1 MTLRMRLSMG
11 FALLLTVIAS
21 VVALPTGQASAQ
33 VQPVAD
39 IAFGA
44 GASNYRN
51 DGDVRIRAGITN
63 NGPDAARVM
72 LTVTIPAGLDVW
84 PDTVRSVADEAKD
97 CNDPGN
103 GEDLVCEFVAA
114 IPAEGFL
121 STHWGMDP
129 TPAEGPQA
137 TFPITGVSITV
148 TPLDGVVDPDLCNNT
163 WDAAGWLQPGDL
175 TAWTQD
181 CDGDGS
187 VSFLNSM
194 DDRIRQEQIDAIVTT
209 NGFDPVETNPC
220 IPTPY
225 ATQADFEAA
234 VAANPLVSV
243 TDCEGSPAESN
254 LGVSVVGPGELTE
267 GSNVVT
273 LTVTNNGPDESG
285 SYTATFTVP
294 SGGTINPAT
303 LPTGCTA
310 DNQVVSCSTAV
321 PIPSGSQ
328 ASFPIEVIVEPGNH
342 GTVLG
347 PFEGTVEGTSTTHV
361 DLDPS
366 DNETSESFPVE
377 PGGADLVTTV
387 SGGPLI
393 PGQTNNLVITVTNQ
407 GPDTSGN
414 YTTTYTIPT
423 GGTVD
428 PTALPAEC
436 TIDDQEITCS
446 GGPLGNGGSNTFTI
460 PVFIPNSFGGGTFG
474 PNTVTTTINTGG
486 PTIDPTPTNNTHSTT
501 IAVDDG
507 DGIPASVEN
516 SLRDG
521 DGNQDG
527 RPDSQQSNVATFSS
541 PISGDAVTFTTSGA
555 NCSAIAR
562 SGCPRKAC
570 RTLTR
575 SMTIRSA
582 CSTSESSVK
591 RSAPRRRSRS
601 SSMTNTTQLY
611 GHGASS
617 MLPMAHT
624 KTSPH
629 SPPTAPPSLMATPS
643 QPSASR
649 CEMVARM
656 TKTASPTPS
665 LSIRPAL
672 GFGHS
677 IPYLQR
683 WHSPELSRR
692 SCFTAAHWR
701 SSRESP
707 CGSVDAGWD
716 NETDAEMKRCENG
729 EHPGEGTMSSMTRA
743 DERGTSRV
751 NRA

>member
-44 GASNYRN
+44 GVSNYRN

-187 VSFLNSM
+187 VNFLNSM

-225 ATQADFEAA
+225 ATQADFDAA

-243 TDCEGSPAESN
+243 TDCEGNPAESN

-377 PGGADLVTTV
+377 PGGSDLVTTV

-521 DGNQDG
+521 DGNRDG

-555 NCSAIAR
+555 NCSAIRQIGLSEESVSSPDPNYDYPVGLFDFRIVCDQVGAEATITIILDDEYNTAVWAW
-562 SGCPRKAC
+562 RKFNAADG
-570 RTLTR
+570 TY
-575 SMTIRSA
+575 
-582 CSTSESSVK
+582 EDF
-591 RSAPRRRSRS
+591 
-601 SSMTNTTQLY
+601 TTQPTYGTTIVNGDTVTTVSFSLRDGGENDEDGIANAVIIDPSGPGVLTFNSVPAALAFTGAESAELLY
-611 GHGASS
+611 GGA
-617 MLPMAHT
+617 L
-624 KTSPH
+624 
-629 SPPTAPPSLMATPS
+629 
-643 QPSASR
+643 
-649 CEMVARM
+649 
-656 TKTASPTPS
+656 
-665 LSIRPAL
+665 AL
-672 GFGHS
+672 VTGIALWFGGRG
-677 IPYLQR
+677 LGQR
-683 WHSPELSRR
+683 NRR
-692 SCFTAAHWR
+692 
-701 SSRESP
+701 
-707 CGSVDAGWD
+707 
-716 NETDAEMKRCENG
+716 K
-729 EHPGEGTMSSMTRA
+729 
-743 DERGTSRV
+743 DEV
-751 NRA
+751 L